1 MQVARYSRGQTI
13 IEFVVA
19 MPIVLL
25 AMFAIVY
32 FSQYGVVTERA
43 ELALRYGGIAA
54 FNNGNS
60 QYGAANIYYNISGAL
75 PACPT
80 PPVQILDGGGP
91 FPGPTSAPF
100 WQPST
105 DAGVAPPSTSCTSG
119 ATGFGGSQ
127 FIASHFWGQTQLEVK
142 AAVDV
147 PPYLQP
153 ALGGAKSGQADTVM
167 TLVHAASPGMIMYC
181 SKEVRNRVQDA
192 FTASGSAALPTPI
205 PDGTIPAT
213 PPPDNG
219 VCD

>member
-1 MQVARYSRGQTI
+1 MQVKFISRGQTI
-13 IEFVVA
+13 IEFAVA

-25 AMFAIVY
+25 VLFAVMY
-32 FSQYGVVTERA
+32 FSKFGVVSERA
-43 ELALRYGGIAA
+43 ELAVRYGGIAA
-54 FNNGNS
+54 FNSGS
-60 QYGAANIYYNISGAL
+60 SEYGAANIYYNISGGL

-80 PPVQILDGGGP
+80 PPTAILNGGGP

-105 DAGVAPPSTSCTSG
+105 DVTAPSSSCTSG

-127 FIASHFWGQTQLEVK
+127 FIASHFWGSSTVEVQ
-142 AAVDV
+142 ASVDV
-147 PPYLQP
+147 PPYLRP
-153 ALGGAKSGQADTVM
+153 ALGGSNSGKADTVL
-167 TLVHAASPGMIMYC
+167 TFIHAASPGMIMYC
-181 SKEVRNRVQDA
+181 SKEVRDRVQDA
-192 FTASGSAALPTPI
+192 FTATGSSALPTPI

>member
-1 MQVARYSRGQTI
+1 MQIARYSRGQTI
-13 IEFVVA
+13 IEFVFA

-25 AMFAIVY
+25 ALFAIVY
-32 FSQYGVVTERA
+32 FSQFGVVSERA

-54 FNNGNS
+54 FNSGS
-60 QYGAANIYYNISGAL
+60 AQYGAANIYYNISGAL

-80 PPVQILDGGGP
+80 PPAQILDGGGP

-105 DAGVAPPSTSCTSG
+105 DVAAPSTACTSG

-127 FIASHFWGQTQLEVK
+127 FIASHFWGETLVEVK
-142 AAVDV
+142 ADVDV

-153 ALGGAKSGQADTVM
+153 ALGTSSGQADTVL
-167 TLVHAASPGMIMYC
+167 TFVHAASPGMILYC
-181 SKEVRNRVQDA
+181 SKEVRLRVQGA
-192 FTASGSAALPTPI
+192 VTANGSAALPTPI

-219 VCD
+219 ACD

>member
-1 MQVARYSRGQTI
+1 MQVARFTRGQTI

-25 AMFAIVY
+25 ALFAIIY
-32 FSQYGVVTERA
+32 FSQYGVVSERA
-43 ELALRYGGIAA
+43 ELALRYGGIVA
-54 FNNGNS
+54 FNDTQTVYS
-60 QYGAANIYYNISGAL
+60 ASDIYDNISGGYANC
-75 PACPT
+75 PA
-80 PPVQILDGGGP
+80 PPVGILNDGGP

-105 DAGVAPPSTSCTSG
+105 DGTVPAPSTSCQS
-119 ATGFGGSQ
+119 APQGFGGSQ
-127 FIASHFWGQTQLEVK
+127 FIASHFWGDTQVSVS

-153 ALGGAKSGQADTVM
+153 AIGGANAGQTST
-167 TLVHAASPGMIMYC
+167 TLGFIHAAYPGVIMYC
-181 SKEVRNRVQDA
+181 SKEVRQRVQA
-192 FTASGSAALPTPI
+192 AVTASGNAPLPTPI
-205 PDGTIPAT
+205 PDGTQPAT

>member
-1 MQVARYSRGQTI
+1 MQVMRSSRGQTI

-25 AMFAIVY
+25 ALFAIMY
-32 FSQYGVVTERA
+32 FSQFGVVSERA
-43 ELALRYGGIAA
+43 ELSLRYGGIAA
-54 FNNGNS
+54 YNSGSS

-80 PPVQILDGGGP
+80 PPVQILNGGGP

-105 DAGVAPPSTSCTSG
+105 DLQQPSSRCQSG
-119 ATGFGGSQ
+119 AYGFGGSQ

-153 ALGGAKSGQADTVM
+153 ALGGSKSGLADTVM
-167 TLVHAASPGMIMYC
+167 TLVHAASPGMILYC

-192 FTASGSAALPTPI
+192 VTASQSAPLPTPI

>member
-1 MQVARYSRGQTI
+1 MQIERSSRGQTI

-25 AMFAIVY
+25 ALFAIVY
-32 FSQYGVVTERA
+32 FSQFGVVSERA
-43 ELALRYGGIAA
+43 ELAVRYGGIAA
-54 FNNGNS
+54 FNSGS
-60 QYGAANIYYNISGAL
+60 TEYGAANIYYNISGGL

-80 PPVQILDGGGP
+80 PPTAILSGGGP

-105 DAGVAPPSTSCTSG
+105 DVKAPSSSCTSG

-127 FIASHFWGQTQLEVK
+127 FIASHFWAQSQVNVQ
-142 AAVDV
+142 ANVDV

-153 ALGGAKSGQADTVM
+153 ALGGAKSGTANT
-167 TLVHAASPGMIMYC
+167 TLTFIHAANPGIILYC

-205 PDGTIPAT
+205 PDGTVPST